1 MVLLSSL
8 VVLFAIASMVAI
20 APGAFADHHMQ
31 TVTNAPGS
39 STPGCEDTADG
50 CFIPSPVTIP
60 MGGTV
65 TWENNDTAAHTA
77 TGGSATE
84 GPSGVFDSSLIMA
97 GSSFS
102 HTFDAAGTFDYFCM
116 VHPWM
121 AGTVIVEDA
130 AAAAADAAAAD
141 AAAAEAAAAEAA
153 AAEAAAADAAAAA
166 AAAEAAAAEAAAAE
180 AAAAE
185 AAADAAAADAAA
197 ADAAAEAAAAEAA
210 AADAA
215 AADAAA
221 ADAAAEAAAADAAAA
236 DAAAA
241 EAAAADAAA
250 AEAAAADAA
259 AAEAAAAKAEYKV
272 NNPPIDFTDTLSY
285 SISSGSVL
293 SIISNSDDATLVV
306 AIDTSDDGELSIN
319 LDNDNITAFD
329 DGSYFVLVNN
339 EEVEFSQDG
348 NDLTIPYEAGTEK
361 IEIVASAVVPEFGT
375 IAMIVLAVAIVSII
389 VLTTKTRTTL
399 IPKL

>member
-1 MVLLSSL
+1 MNMVLLSSL

-102 HTFDAAGTFDYFCM
+102 HTFEDAGTFDYFCM

-121 AGTVIVEDA
+121 AGAVMFSSVEIHGDMEEMEGMKEMGHS
-130 AAAAADAAAAD
+130 DD
-141 AAAAEAAAAEAA
+141 H
-153 AAEAAAADAAAAA
+153 
-166 AAAEAAAAEAAAAE
+166 
-180 AAAAE
+180 
-185 AAADAAAADAAA
+185 
-197 ADAAAEAAAAEAA
+197 
-210 AADAA
+210 
-215 AADAAA
+215 
-221 ADAAAEAAAADAAAA
+221 
-236 DAAAA
+236 
-241 EAAAADAAA
+241 
-250 AEAAAADAA
+250 
-259 AAEAAAAKAEYKV
+259 AAKGIE
-272 NNPPIDFTDTLSY
+272 DLSDQFTTTLT
-285 SISSGSVL
+285 SGV
-293 SIISNSDDATLVV
+293 IHHIGGNTDDATLLVHLFG
-306 AIDTSDDGELSIN
+306 ADDDGKLE
-319 LDNDNITAFD
+319 ITLNSDIITPFD
-329 DGSYFVLVNN
+329 DGSYFVLVDS
-339 EEVEFSQDG
+339 EEAEFEQMG
-348 NDLTIPYEAGTEK
+348 NTLHIEYDAGAEK
-361 IEIVASAVVPEFGT
+361 IEIVGSHVVPEFGT

-389 VLTTKTRTTL
+389 AITAKTKIAL
-399 IPKL
+399 IPKLQTKIIDA